1 MCAVYILLCV
11 SIVLWIALLLTTHNL
26 LWLVTGDVI
35 GVQAVALALQQICEV
50 PRVNAVYDLLTF
62 IILS

>member
-11 SIVLWIALLLTTHNL
+11 STALLLTTHNI

-35 GVQAVALALQQICEV
+35 GVQAVAVAVALQQICEV